1 MKELMQSFMGSVV
14 ENMPT
19 QVKNK
24 LDDMYTPS
32 DTINQYLEH
41 FNSFRKTTATTQPV
55 R

>member
-1 MKELMQSFMGSVV
+1 MQSFMGSVV
-14 ENMPT
+14 ENMPA

-24 LDDMYTPS
+24 LDDICTAS

-41 FNSFRKTTATTQPV
+41 FNNFKKTTATAAQPI